1 MSLKNKKI
9 FIFAI
14 MTVAFLGILDT
25 GYLAYEH
32 FSGVVP
38 PCTINGCERVLTSEY
53 AVIFGVPLGLWG
65 LAFYSSVLTLAVLSY
80 FWESRKTFLIL
91 LSTTAIG
98 FLMSL
103 GFVYIQL
110 FVLKA
115 ICMYCMISAAT
126 ATALFALTLYLFI
139 ILRKFQPRH

>member
-53 AVIFGVPLGLWG
+53 AVIFGVPLGFWG

>member
-1 MSLKNKKI
+1 
-9 FIFAI
+9 

-38 PCTINGCERVLTSEY
+38 PCTINGCERMLTSEY

>member
-1 MSLKNKKI
+1 
-9 FIFAI
+9 

>member
-65 LAFYSSVLTLAVLSY
+65 LAFYSSVLTLAVLS
-80 FWESRKTFLIL
+80 FF
-91 LSTTAIG
+91 
-98 FLMSL
+98 
-103 GFVYIQL
+103 
-110 FVLKA
+110 
-115 ICMYCMISAAT
+115 
-126 ATALFALTLYLFI
+126 
-139 ILRKFQPRH
+139 